1 MKKGYTIF
9 LVFIIIA
16 VSAPLISNQKPI
28 FLIRDNK
35 ISLPFLS
42 CINYEKV
49 SNDFVIMPPIPYSPG
64 VSDFDNADYKSPFS
78 QQHLKNNSIHY
89 RHWLGTTLRG
99 CDVFAGIIH
108 GTRYALLIGFF
119 AALISLV
126 IGVSIGATSAFSN
139 EGRIHLSFFQLMI
152 CIIAFLFF
160 YNLIA
165 NVELNSVYKW
175 FVVIVASISF
185 YFLLQLKYFRIY
197 NFSINFEKIEMQLT
211 ILFSAVP
218 RLFFVVAIMGIFEH
232 SIAILIVLLGITGW
246 MEIAR
251 MMRSELMRI
260 QGMDYY
266 ASAQLSGASRMRITI
281 KHILPNILPLII
293 SIFSFSFG
301 GAVLS
306 EASLSFLGWGVAP
319 DQVTWGT
326 LIMEGKDSMYAW
338 WLVVFPGACLSIC
351 LYTLFSIGRRW
362 NNETYSL

>member
-9 LVFIIIA
+9 LVFIVIA
-16 VSAPLISNQKPI
+16 LAAPLISNQNPI
-28 FLIRDNK
+28 ILIRDNH
-35 ISLPFLS
+35 ISFPFIS
-42 CINYEKV
+42 SINYEKV
-49 SNDFVIMPPIPYSPG
+49 SSDFVIMPPVPYSPS
-64 VSDFDNADYKSPFS
+64 VSDFDNADYKSPFAK
-78 QQHLKNNSIHY
+78 QHLKNNSIHY

-99 CDVFAGIIH
+99 CDVLAGIIH

-119 AALISLV
+119 AALMSLV

-139 EGRIHLSFFQLMI
+139 EGRIHFSIFQLLI
-152 CIIAFLFF
+152 CFIAFLFF
-160 YNLIA
+160 YNLIS
-165 NVELNSVYKW
+165 NVEFN
-175 FVVIVASISF
+175 IVFKLIIFSIALISF
-185 YFLLQLKYFRIY
+185 YFLSQLKYFRIN

-218 RLFFVVAIMGIFEH
+218 RLFFVIAIMGIFDH
-232 SIAILIVLLGITGW
+232 SITTLIVLLGMTGW

-251 MMRSELMRI
+251 MMRSELKRI

-266 ASAQLSGASRMRITI
+266 ASAKLSGASRMRITI
-281 KHILPNILPLII
+281 KHILPNVLPLII

-306 EASLSFLGWGVAP
+306 EASLSFLGWGIAP
-319 DQVTWGT
+319 DQVTWGA
-326 LIMEGKDSMYAW
+326 LIMEGKDSLYAW

-351 LYTLFSIGRRW
+351 LYTLFSIGRKW